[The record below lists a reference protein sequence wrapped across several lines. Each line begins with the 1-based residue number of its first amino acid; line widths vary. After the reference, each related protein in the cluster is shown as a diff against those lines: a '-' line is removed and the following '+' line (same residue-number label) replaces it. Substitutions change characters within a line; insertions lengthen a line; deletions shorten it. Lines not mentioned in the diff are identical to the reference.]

1 VRRALVRTIA
11 AVALIIAPLA
21 ALSQPRRAAAIP
33 TLKGT
38 LLIQWDGESRFIYLP
53 DPNNPLTFLTRDG
66 RTIVPARMYTD
77 GGSVPRVFWGAKGF
91 SPWGYGPAYIL
102 HDWLF
107 HRHRC
112 GEDTGPDRY
121 SMAQANQVLDD
132 AIEYLMRTGKVSRNN
147 QARHLITWDGLER
160 GLRGAAA
167 GAARFPGR
175 PSHRSRRHG
184 GADHLRVSAPFG
196 IMR

>member
-147 QARHLITWDGLER
+147 QARHLITWAVNKFASTAWNEACGELPPAP
-160 GLRGAAA
+160 LA
-167 GAARFPGR
+167 FPGGPPIVQGVTVGR
-175 PSHRSRRHG
+175 IT
-184 GADHLRVSAPFG
+184 FE
-196 IMR
+196 